1 VNVQTGLSIL
11 IRGLIVFSV
20 STSDIKAGID
30 QMTEDERFFA
40 AAYLQH
46 LAQENDASYQTTL
59 AERLNRM
66 DAGHKVTLEQVHH
79 IHDVLESEGL

>member
-1 VNVQTGLSIL
+1 MLS
-11 IRGLIVFSV
+11 RV
-20 STSDIKAGID
+20 STSDIKAKID

-46 LAQENDASYQTTL
+46 RAQENDPSYQMTL
-59 AERLNRM
+59 AERIKSM
-66 DAGHKVTLEQVHH
+66 EAGHKVTLEQVQR

>member
-1 VNVQTGLSIL
+1 MNVQTGLRIL
-11 IRGLIVFSV
+11 IRGRMVFSV

-46 LAQENDASYQTTL
+46 LAQESDPAYQTTL
-59 AERLNRM
+59 AERQKRM
-66 DAGHKVTLEQVHH
+66 DAGHKVTFEQVHR
-79 IHDVLESEGL
+79 IHDVLEAG